1 MTLSEY
7 ILDVSEATF
16 ETQVVLKSFE
26 VPVVVDF
33 WAPWCGP
40 CRVLSPILER
50 LAIEAGGDFVLAKVN
65 VDENPN
71 LSIRYGVHGIPAVKA
86 FRNGELAAQFHG
98 AQPER
103 TVRKFIEQLTPSEAE
118 QAVEQAHSL
127 LATRHYPEAEAAYRE
142 VFEQDETNSEAALGL
157 VESLLIQ
164 GKGLEALSILQNFPP
179 GTAWVRAEGYLP
191 LASLLNEVEMA
202 APNLD
207 LPPLDA
213 SLYQAG
219 RLIGRGNLPAAMD
232 GLLDVLRQEKSYRAG
247 LPKQVLLALFSL
259 LGEQDPLTRKYR
271 DELAS
276 VLF

>member
-16 ETQVVLKSFE
+16 ETQVVLKSFD

-50 LAIEAGGDFVLAKVN
+50 LAIEAGGDFILAKIN

-127 LATRHYPEAEAAYRE
+127 LATRHYPEAEASYRE

-179 GTAWVRAEGYLP
+179 GTAWVKAEGYLP
-191 LASLLNEVEMA
+191 LASLLHEVETA

-207 LPPLDA
+207 LPPIDA

-247 LPKQVLLALFSL
+247 LPKNVLLGLFSL
-259 LGEQDPLTRKYR
+259 LGDQDPLTRKYR

>member
-16 ETQVVLKSFE
+16 ETQVVLKSFD

-50 LAIEAGGDFVLAKVN
+50 VAIEAGGDFVLAKVN

-86 FRNGELAAQFHG
+86 FRNGELAAQFVG

-127 LATRHYPEAEAAYRE
+127 LSTRHYPEAEAAYRE
-142 VFEQDETNSEAALGL
+142 VYEQDETNSEAALGL

-164 GKGLEALSILQNFPP
+164 GKGPEALSILQNFPP
-179 GTAWVRAEGYLP
+179 GTAWVKAEGYLP
-191 LASLLNEVEMA
+191 LASLLNEVETA

-207 LPPLDA
+207 LPPIDA
-213 SLYQAG
+213 SLHQAG

-247 LPKQVLLALFSL
+247 LPKQVLLGLFSL
-259 LGEQDPLTRKYR
+259 LGDLDPLTRKYR